1 MSETVRK
8 HAAFFLLL
16 FAVLL
21 IVPSV
26 SYGAESGGLPAS
38 SAVKD
43 SGGAPSSVPFY
54 SFPAGTTVEA
64 LTQQL
69 APQGKDEVLWV
80 LKPDGS
86 VRAGGPIETGDVVE
100 VLDRTGQ
107 LLSRVIAQV
116 AGGAASSSAAS
127 PWPSEENGWTVFAP
141 GTTVETLQE
150 ELSAAG
156 ADGCRL
162 KVKSHSGRIR
172 GSGDICTGD
181 TLTVQ
186 DAGGNALSSTTAV
199 VPGDLTRC
207 GLPTNEACDLLY
219 AHLIRRSELS
229 GDLLNAAD
237 LNRDGAVDT
246 SDLLLLK
253 KAVKELG

>member
-1 MSETVRK
+1 MVKTVRK

-16 FAVLL
+16 LGFLL
-21 IVPSV
+21 IVPAV
-26 SYGAESGGLPAS
+26 SYGAESGGLSAS

-54 SFPAGTTVEA
+54 SFPAGTTVESLA
-64 LTQQL
+64 QQL

-86 VRAGGPIETGDVVE
+86 VRTGGPIETGDTVE

-107 LLSRVIAQV
+107 PLSRVIARV
-116 AGGAASSSAAS
+116 EGSDASSSAVS
-127 PWPSEENGWTVFAP
+127 PWPPEENGWTVFSP
-141 GTTVETLQE
+141 GTTVEALQD

-156 ADGCRL
+156 ADDCRL

-181 TLTVQ
+181 TLTVL
-186 DAGGNALSSTTAV
+186 DADGNALSSVTAV

-207 GLPTNEACDLLY
+207 GLCRQTKPATFSTR
-219 AHLIRRSELS
+219 ISS
-229 GDLLNAAD
+229 GAA
-237 LNRDGAVDT
+237 RFPAT
-246 SDLLLLK
+246 C
-253 KAVKELG
+253 

>member
-1 MSETVRK
+1 MSKTVRK

-16 FAVLL
+16 LGFLL
-21 IVPSV
+21 VIPAV
-26 SYGAESGGLPAS
+26 SYGAESGGLSAS

-43 SGGAPSSVPFY
+43 SGSASSSIPFY

-69 APQGKDEVLWV
+69 APQGKDEILWV

-86 VRAGGPIETGDVVE
+86 VRPGGPIETGDVVE
-100 VLDRTGQ
+100 VVDRTGQ

-116 AGGAASSSAAS
+116 EGGAASSPS
-127 PWPSEENGWTVFAP
+127 PWLSGGDGYTVFAP
-141 GTTVETLQE
+141 GTTVEALQD
-150 ELSAAG
+150 ELTAAG

-181 TLTVQ
+181 TLTVL
-186 DAGGNALSSTTAV
+186 DADGNTLSSTTAV

-219 AHLIRRSELS
+219 AHLIRRSTLS